1 MVRSRDHDDAQDH
14 RVVTAFG
21 IGDRHAAIGDHTNA
35 LPAGDLDPRLST
47 LSGRP
52 AGDDLIRGCSAT

>member
-1 MVRSRDHDDAQDH
+1 MVRSHDHDDAQDH

-35 LPAGDLDPRLST
+35 LPAGTWTLDFLRCRVDRRET
-47 LSGRP
+47 
-52 AGDDLIRGCSAT
+52 I